1 MLYARAASIE
11 MVSCIRQMT
20 WSLGQSNIEYT
31 LSIQEFLLLLW
42 LSMLIV
48 AASSSMLLGL
58 AINHYEKKIDV
69 STF

>member
-1 MLYARAASIE
+1 
-11 MVSCIRQMT
+11 MT